1 MDARRQSMNWEL
13 LGTFIA
19 ASLFGIII
27 CGFVLLLLALY
38 AVTR

>member
-1 MDARRQSMNWEL
+1 MNWEL
-13 LGTFIA
+13 LGLFMA
-19 ASLFGIII
+19 ASLFCLII